1 MKKPVTVTIVVYK
14 DGRASFSIDKPGPA
28 EGQTKTDKK
37 GKVKKYAS
45 AWSAWRGALRQL
57 KAVSY
62 LNVPASLLSVS
73 PWHDFYADLGGRWGW
88 RPIVRKTINHQ

>member
-1 MKKPVTVTIVVYK
+1 MKKPITVTIVAYK

-45 AWSAWRGALRQL
+45 TWAAWRGALRQL

-62 LNVPASLLSVS
+62 FYVPRCALSAY
-73 PWHDFYADLGGRWGW
+73 PWHDYYANLGGRWGW
-88 RPIVRKTINHQ
+88 RAINRKTIKQQ